1 MSNNIV
7 TEYINSH
14 KEYVKKYGEKTIVLM
29 QVGSFFEMYMTNE
42 GGPNLREISQL
53 LNIVCTKKDKSIL
66 EVSIRNPYMLG
77 FPLVASD
84 KFITLLIQNGYT
96 IALIEQVTPP
106 PEPKRKC
113 TNIYSPSTFIS
124 PTPNVETNY
133 AVCLY
138 FEYESQKLKK
148 TSSISSLLC
157 IGLSAIDVTTGKVI
171 VEEALSTVLDTELAL
186 DLALRFIINH
196 SPREIFLIHNG
207 SGKMDLNTICEYL
220 QLDMKICKIKKYDNK
235 YNKLSYQEELLS
247 NIYKNSKSTVS
258 LIEILD
264 IEHKYYGRSAF
275 VMLLDYLHEYS
286 PKIVSALGM
295 PSTTET
301 SNNLLLG
308 NNAAY
313 QLSVLSHDDSM
324 YMIGTKY
331 KSLYDVVCNA
341 STPMGKRYIK
351 YILSN
356 PLKNPKD
363 INNILSHVEY
373 LISNDKYKSFIDKL
387 STICDIEKLKRKCN
401 LGILQ
406 PYEFADFIETFDTI
420 ESLQV
425 VLKDTPLSNLIF
437 NKDNLNQL
445 VSFNKYSKKYFNV
458 NELKKNLLRDIKTN
472 FFNKNVSSEIDN
484 LVAKFDIEYDTL
496 NKVKNYFDII
506 LNKIK
511 TSKLTKKTQKSTP
524 IDTNLISISNTKTEG
539 YYLQMSSL
547 RLKSIEVYLKKHSNN
562 GSEDEVSSSDDDE
575 SVESTTSEN
584 ICNNINLNNFE
595 IKTLKTVT
603 KLFLKKNNKVEDQD
617 IASIQEELI
626 KVVEK
631 VYQVELKNMIDNYEK
646 MFDKVISFITYLD
659 YIVSNAIT
667 ANKFAYTKPKIVDS
681 KSKESY
687 LKAKNMRHPIVER
700 LIDYEYVPHSIE
712 LGNDLKGMLIYGLNS
727 SGKSVL
733 MKAVGLSVI
742 MAQCGMYVP
751 AKSFELAPYSS
762 IYTRITGNDNLFK
775 GLSSFTLEMVEL
787 NAIIKRADKSSLVI
801 GDEVCRGTEHISGNA
816 IVASTIVSLS
826 DSGSTFIFATHLHE
840 LIHLECI
847 KSLESVKAYHLSVDF
862 DPKTDSLI
870 YDRQLKEGSGDKV
883 YGILVAK
890 YIIQNKNFIDL
901 TLKIK
906 NELTNTFDTMI
917 SGKKSRYN
925 SEVYVYKCQLCEK
938 NTIKG
943 DVLPLETHHINFQKD
958 CTEGKNS
965 KVNKEN
971 KDHILKNSSANLIVI
986 CDDCHNKIHDG
997 EINIKGTVMT
1007 SKGKKIIK
1015 INK

>member
-42 GGPNLREISQL
+42 AGPNLREISQI

-77 FPLVASD
+77 FPLVATD

-133 AVCLY
+133 AVSLY

-148 TSSISSLLC
+148 NSNISSLLC

-171 VEEALSTVLDTELAL
+171 VEEALSTIVDTELAL

-235 YNKLSYQEELLS
+235 YNKLSYQEELLG
-247 NIYKNSKSTVS
+247 NIYKNSKSNVS

-275 VMLLDYLHEYS
+275 VMLLDYLYEYS
-286 PKIVSALGM
+286 PKIVSSLGM

-301 SNNLLLG
+301 FNNLLLG
-308 NNAAY
+308 NNAVY
-313 QLSVLSHDDSM
+313 QLSVLSHDESM
-324 YMIGTKY
+324 YMSGTKY

-363 INNILSHVEY
+363 INSILSHVEY

-406 PYEFADFIETFDTI
+406 PYEFSDFIETFDTI
-420 ESLQV
+420 ESLQTI
-425 VLKDTPLSNLIF
+425 LKDTPLSNLIF
-437 NKDNLNQL
+437 NKDYHNQL
-445 VSFNKYSKKYFNV
+445 VSFNKYSKKTFNL

-472 FFNKNVSSEIDN
+472 FFNKNVSSDIDN
-484 LVAKFDIEYDTL
+484 LVKKFDIEYDTL
-496 NKVKNYFDII
+496 NKVKSYFDII

-511 TSKLTKKTQKSTP
+511 TNKSTKKTQKSTP

-547 RLKSIEVYLKKHSNN
+547 RFKSIEIFLKKHTNN
-562 GSEDEVSSSDDDE
+562 DSEDEVSSSDEESDE
-575 SVESTTSEN
+575 SSTSED

-595 IKTLKTVT
+595 IKTLKSVT
-603 KLFLKKNNKVEDQD
+603 KLFLKKNKKIEEQD

-626 KVVEK
+626 KLVEK
-631 VYQVELKNMIDNYEK
+631 VYQVELKNMIEKYEK
-646 MFDKVISFITYLD
+646 LFDKVISFITYLD
-659 YIVSNAIT
+659 YVVSNAIT
-667 ANKFAYTKPKIVDS
+667 ANKFAYTKPQIIDS
-681 KSKESY
+681 KTKESY

-712 LGNDLKGMLIYGLNS
+712 LGNELKGILIYGLNS

-826 DSGSTFIFATHLHE
+826 ESGSSFIFATHLHE

-847 KSLESVKAYHLSVDF
+847 KSLESVKAFHLSVDF

-925 SEVYVYKCQLCEK
+925 SEVYVYKCQICEK
-938 NTIKG
+938 NNIKG
-943 DVLPLETHHINFQKD
+943 DILPLETHHINFQKD

-971 KDHILKNSSANLIVI
+971 KEHILKNSSSNLIVI
-986 CDDCHNKIHDG
+986 CDDCHHKIHNG
-997 EINIKGTVMT
+997 ELNIKGTVMT

-1015 INK
+1015 VNN